1 MPNKCR
7 TKHVQIRTNAEQKSL
22 KLVACRAHS
31 RDRINVLKTRNATRS
46 MSNYFFTW
54 RKATTLY
61 ELSPT
66 CTRDWMS
73 YVQHAFD
80 LESYSEF

>member
-46 MSNYFFTW
+46 MSNYLFT
-54 RKATTLY
+54 
-61 ELSPT
+61 
-66 CTRDWMS
+66 
-73 YVQHAFD
+73 
-80 LESYSEF
+80 

>member
-22 KLVACRAHS
+22 KLVACRAHDEQRS
-31 RDRINVLKTRNATRS
+31 YYNVLKTRNATRS

-54 RKATTLY
+54 RKANY
-61 ELSPT
+61 
-66 CTRDWMS
+66 R
-73 YVQHAFD
+73 QHASRLDVIRSTFIRH
-80 LESYSEF
+80 LFET